1 MSSIRVLGIAFWA
14 FVTLV
19 AVGASA
25 QDVAT
30 KAALNAPR
38 LQLFQGDGTNFV
50 LVDDLYY
57 EIKKTK
63 KTIRVPNGFVTD
75 FASVPWYARS
85 AISVLGRHSIPAIVH
100 DYLYWEQ
107 RCTRE
112 QADAIL
118 ADAMDEY
125 NSSKWQQW
133 LVFYSVH
140 WRAGGAWEENKQD
153 RAQGYVRV
161 LKAAYKIPPLNMD
174 WSSYREELHKQDVS
188 EPSLGSGTPPYCDLG
203 KPE

>member
-1 MSSIRVLGIAFWA
+1 MRFVRAGIFAWA
-14 FVTLV
+14 VVPLL

-25 QDVAT
+25 QEVGT
-30 KAALNAPR
+30 KAALNTPR

-57 EIKKTK
+57 EIKRTGR
-63 KTIRVPNGFVTD
+63 TIRVPSGFVTD

-107 RCTRE
+107 RCSRE
-112 QADAIL
+112 QSDAIL
-118 ADAMDEY
+118 FDAMEEY
-125 NSSKWQQW
+125 KSSKWQQW
-133 LVFYSVH
+133 LIYYSVH

-161 LKAAYKIPPLNMD
+161 LKGSDKVPPLNMD
-174 WSSYREELHKQDVS
+174 WPSYRVQLRKDGVT
-188 EPSLGSGTPPYCDLG
+188 EPSVGGGVPEYCFLD
-203 KPE
+203 KRN